1 MACQDR
7 LGTNVSQTPERRALC
22 AVWKDR
28 KGILHAIVHNWAAGG
43 HAASAD
49 NGTPAPTINVYLIL
63 MYISLTPNVY
73 IN

>member
-1 MACQDR
+1 M
-7 LGTNVSQTPERRALC
+7 
-22 AVWKDR
+22 WKDR